1 MISFWIPYYYLKIL
15 IYKNILHH
23 KDLNMK
29 IFSLI
34 LALLLSLTFR
44 ASFAEEEKKFL
55 TLGTYT
61 YGIHHRMEN
70 LLPLS
75 SLLQE
80 KLDGEYKVVTVSF
93 PSVDD
98 LIQAMLQNEVDIVF
112 ISTSGYLGYL
122 EQAQDFDIAGAL
134 IDDSGSSSSYRSVIA
149 ASKQSGISDWEG
161 VMKKSK
167 DLKFSFV
174 DEKSTSGFM
183 FPIKQLE
190 SKNLIPLNE
199 YFNSIDFSGNHMKAL
214 ESILSGDSDLA
225 AFGANDLH
233 ALGNRKEEINILWI
247 SDAIPLGPVLVSKT
261 IEERVKKEIEDLLHG
276 LHQTE
281 PTVFE
286 TIKSGWVE
294 AQHASRFEKVNLA
307 YYLEFLK

>member
-1 MISFWIPYYYLKIL
+1 MLSYRIPFLIISFIEKIT
-15 IYKNILHH
+15 HH
-23 KDLNMK
+23 KDINMK

-34 LALLLSLTFR
+34 IALTFSLTFR
-44 ASFAEEEKKFL
+44 ASYAEEGEKFL

-61 YGIHHRMEN
+61 FGLYHRMDN

-75 SLLQE
+75 SLIQE
-80 KLDGEYKVVTVSF
+80 KLEGEYKVVTVSF
-93 PSVDD
+93 PSVDE
-98 LIQAMLQNEVDIVF
+98 LIQAMLQKEVDIVF
-112 ISTSGYLGYL
+112 ISTSGYLGYMEL
-122 EQAQDFDIAGAL
+122 AQEFDIAGAL
-134 IDDSGSSSSYRSVIA
+134 IDDSGATSSYRSVIA
-149 ASKQSGISDWEG
+149 ASKKSGISDWDG
-161 VMKKSK
+161 LIKKSK
-167 DLKFSFV
+167 NLKFSFV

-190 SKNLIPLNE
+190 SKKLIPLE
-199 YFNSIDFSGNHMKAL
+199 EHFKSIDFSGNHMKAL

-233 ALGNRKEEINILWI
+233 ALGKRKEEINILWI
-247 SDAIPLGPVLVSKT
+247 SDNIPLGPVLVSRT
-261 IEERVKKEIEDLLHG
+261 IEERVKQEIEDLLHG

-294 AQHASRFEKVNLA
+294 AQHASRFEKVSLA
-307 YYLEFLK
+307 YYLDFLK